1 MNTLS
6 ISGKNW
12 ILKEYN
18 PDDIVFFKENFSLDE
33 ITSKLLSIRKIKKEE
48 INSFL
53 NPSIKSFLPNPNDL
67 IDMVKTTS
75 RSVKIIREKEKIG
88 IFGDYDVDGATSTA
102 LLGNYFT
109 ELNLDYE
116 VYIPDRKKEGYGPS
130 IKSFE
135 QLINKN
141 VKVIFTVDCGTL
153 SFDAIKYA
161 KEKKVDV
168 IVLDHHQS
176 EIKLPSAFS
185 VVNPNRIDDK
195 SNLQYLCA
203 AGVAFMFLVSLNRE
217 LRSLDWFKKNNIK
230 EPNLINYLDLVS
242 LGTICDV
249 VPLIGLNRAI
259 VKQGLKIIKSKKNL
273 GLKTLIDICKIE
285 TSPSTYHIGYM
296 IGPRINAGGRVGKCS
311 HGANLLLNK
320 NPKDSFKLA
329 NELDQY
335 NKERQMLEKDLL
347 QKILNETKD
356 YSNDPVLVLSGF
368 NWHEGVI
375 GIVAARLKEKFN
387 KPVIIISMTG
397 DIGKASARSVIGFDI
412 GSVIISATQE
422 NILLKGGGHKM
433 AGGFSIK
440 RQNIERFKDFIFKK
454 YLKNTNSLSIKKP
467 LLLDSI
473 IAPSAVN
480 IEFYNKVALLS
491 PFGSGNPEPKFI
503 IEDLKTINGKIVAD
517 RHIKSVLIGKDG
529 STIKSIAFNALENG
543 LGAYLVKKNNKSF
556 NIAGKLSLNEW
567 RGQSNVEFI
576 IDDISVNKTFKNMVP
591 SSIG

>member
-75 RSVKIIREKEKIG
+75 RSVKIIQEKEKIG